1 MHGAVP
7 SAVDLLGEALA
18 TLRDVDGVRGSFL
31 VSPDGR
37 VLARDLPSV
46 VDARSLSDAS
56 LRVARL
62 VEALATD
69 GDDPDTLSLRFAE
82 HRLHVR
88 VVHGGLLAILSDVR
102 VNLPTLK
109 MAVTL
114 VARRFGSLER
124 LPMPDV
130 DAVPPSFA
138 ATAATMTPIPP
149 TLASPRSAPD
159 AEPSSKRQVMYRG
172 RRIS

>member
-1 MHGAVP
+1 MQATAP
-7 SAVDLLGEALA
+7 SAHDLLSEAL
-18 TLRDVDGVRGSFL
+18 TGLRDVDGVRGSFL
-31 VSPDGR
+31 VSREGR

-46 VDARSLSDAS
+46 VDHQSLSEAS
-56 LRVARL
+56 VRVARL

-69 GDDPDTLSLRFAE
+69 GGEPEAVALRFAE
-82 HRLHVR
+82 HKLHVR
-88 VVHGGLLAILSDVR
+88 SVNGGILVILSDVK

-114 VARRFGSLER
+114 VARRIGSLER

-130 DAVPPSFA
+130 DPMPPSYA

-149 TLASPRSAPD
+149 TLASPPSMPD